1 MDMIRSLPLCIAFA
15 LGATANAQSP
25 AESAANDPTIPLTWI
40 GSNARVSL
48 GINDDG
54 DVLGEILAILGK
66 DDDSAWLG
74 EIWLGQGGA
83 GGVQVGYNFLRG
95 APDSDKASV
104 WKVFAAADQNAF
116 KDRKASVGI
125 GWERDDL
132 FFSGYFSHATSGTR
146 LVNTTLTSNTTTL
159 TGTDAN
165 GAYTQTQTIDT
176 LIRAFEH
183 PYENGVGLRFGGYFD
198 DPLLRVRGGLDYER
212 GDFDSSQSTISLGID
227 KLFRNSPF
235 SLTLQGEHARKSGD
249 FEIDKSDTRGWLLL
263 RYEFGENFRAREPF
277 RMVEVRTPASDA
289 DSASAGE
296 PQVIR
301 NEARLDGDAFFNFD
315 RDDLRPD
322 AVAALDE
329 LVAKLNSASRVS
341 RVSVVGHT
349 DAVGTGGLQPGPVR
363 TPRRQCQSVSGQP
376 RHSRRPG
383 GYPRRGRAQFALP
396 E

>member
-1 MDMIRSLPLCIAFA
+1 MIRSLPLCIAFA

-165 GAYTQTQTIDT
+165 GDPFKPTEAKQYEVGVKYQPPGINASVTLAAFNITQKNSLSTDPNNEIYQVAVGE
-176 LIRAFEH
+176 IRSRGLELEAGRVA
-183 PYENGVGLRFGGYFD
+183 GV
-198 DPLLRVRGGLDYER
+198 VTER
-212 GDFDSSQSTISLGID
+212 GTI
-227 KLFRNSPF
+227 R
-235 SLTLQGEHARKSGD
+235 
-249 FEIDKSDTRGWLLL
+249 TRTAVL
-263 RYEFGENFRAREPF
+263 
-277 RMVEVRTPASDA
+277 
-289 DSASAGE
+289 SAGAWASSFCHQYGVTFPQATVRQTALAVAPGPEPMPDALHTREVSITRRGDGGHTLHEVHHRTLRQTLAE
-296 PQVIR
+296 PQVLARVDAGIR
-301 NEARLDGDAFFNFD
+301 FSGQLATLAGAIGGGAMATATGARTALAMAAAM
-315 RDDLRPD
+315 L
-322 AVAALDE
+322 AAAAL
-329 LVAKLNSASRVS
+329 LA
-341 RVSVVGHT
+341 
-349 DAVGTGGLQPGPVR
+349 
-363 TPRRQCQSVSGQP
+363 
-376 RHSRRPG
+376 
-383 GYPRRGRAQFALP
+383 ALRLRD
-396 E
+396 